1 MFVLCVICFLLTLTT
16 GAVGA
21 RKQRRR
27 GYVDVSSCE
36 GTIGRRFK
44 DIEMRTQRPW
54 MALHRVHTTALYSSA
69 QVCHTHRAYLTMSLS
84 CVGG

>member
-1 MFVLCVICFLLTLTT
+1 MFVLCAICLLLTLTR
-16 GAVGA
+16 GVGA

-36 GTIGRRFK
+36 GKIGRRFK
-44 DIEMRTQRPW
+44 DIEMRRQCLW
-54 MALHRVHTTALYSSA
+54 MALHRVHTTVLYSSA